1 MGIII
6 SAAITCTG
14 GVSSVGQAAEAARA
28 ALDAAG
34 CPHEQVD
41 ALINVGVYR
50 DANLVEPAVAA
61 LIQQAA
67 GVGLEYRPG
76 DVPCLSFDLMNGA
89 CGPVNAIGVAASL
102 LADLPNGHV
111 VIVSGDAHPS
121 MSADAHFPFQP
132 VGAAFVL
139 ENRAD
144 VAGFGDVHVSAGD
157 TLPDAQ
163 GYVAL
168 AEMGAEGRSAL
179 TVELATGT
187 AELVEHA
194 VIAARDALTTDGL
207 DAADTVLVCGKPTP
221 EFATELARELGVAAV
236 VTDDFAGDAHTS
248 ALTGAYVAARAAGH
262 DNRALLFVAAD
273 GGPTAAAVTYRGQGV
288 R

>member
-6 SAAITCTG
+6 SSAVTQTG

-28 ALDAAG
+28 ALTGAG
-34 CPHEQVD
+34 CTPEQID

-67 GVGLEYRPG
+67 GIGLEYRPG

-89 CGPVNAIGVAASL
+89 CGVVNAVGVAASL
-102 LADLPNGHV
+102 LADLPAGHV

-121 MSADAHFPFQP
+121 MRADADFPFEP
-132 VGAAFVL
+132 VGAALVL
-139 ENRAD
+139 ENSTDA
-144 VAGFGDVHVSAGD
+144 VGFGGVHVSAGD
-157 TLPDAQ
+157 ALPDPQ
-163 GYVAL
+163 GYVNL
-168 AEMGAEGRSAL
+168 STMGSTGRSAL
-179 TVELATGT
+179 TVELGTDT

-194 VIAARDALTTDGL
+194 VAAAREALAADDI
-207 DAADTVLVCGKPTP
+207 DAAQVVLVCGKPTP
-221 EFATELARELGVAAV
+221 GFAAALAAELGVGAV

-248 ALTGAYVAARAAGH
+248 ALTAAYVAARDAGLTQ
-262 DNRALLFVAAD
+262 RPLLFVAAD
-273 GGPTAAAVTYRGQGV
+273 GGPTAAAVTYRGPGV

>member
-6 SAAITCTG
+6 SSAVTRSG
-14 GVSSVGQAAEAARA
+14 GVSSVGQAAGAARD
-28 ALDAAG
+28 ALAGAG
-34 CPHEQVD
+34 CRPEQVD

-67 GVGLEYRPG
+67 GIGLDYRRG

-89 CGPVNAIGVAASL
+89 CGVVNAVGVAASL
-102 LADLPNGHV
+102 LADLPSGHV
-111 VIVSGDAHPS
+111 VVVSGDAHPS
-121 MSADAHFPFQP
+121 GQADAEFAFEP

-139 ENRAD
+139 ENYAD
-144 VAGFGDVHVSAGD
+144 AAGFGGVHVSAGD
-157 TLPDAQ
+157 VLPDPQ
-163 GYVAL
+163 GYVKLSA
-168 AEMGAEGRSAL
+168 MGAEGRSSL
-179 TVELATGT
+179 TVELLVGT

-194 VIAARDALTTDGL
+194 AIAARDALTADGL
-207 DAADTVLVCGKPTP
+207 DAAQVVLLCGKPTP
-221 EFATELARELGVAAV
+221 DFADELAAQLGVGAV

-248 ALTGAYVAARAAGH
+248 ALTAAFVAARDAGLA
-262 DNRALLFVAAD
+262 DRPLLFVAAD
-273 GGPTAAAVTYRGQGV
+273 GGPTAAAVTYRGVGV